1 MKATIVKVSYL
12 GLWLALAG
20 AVVYFA
26 MAQGYSL
33 WLAAVLVYVLF
44 VLVNGTLSYRF
55 RARELRQEGRVPPPF
70 LTYLF
75 FPKPLKL
82 GGDVAVPRPLRLL
95 LGIVVFLGGVFFVAT
110 GVLILVNL
118 DLSTVVHRTGAV
130 TMLVAFAVLGLAI
143 SYVGW
148 RVLVVKD
155 GDRLFGSS
163 TAHGVDAPKRGRV

>member
-1 MKATIVKVSYL
+1 MKATALKVAYL
-12 GLWLALAG
+12 ALWLAIAG

-33 WLAAVLVYVLF
+33 WLAAALIYVLF
-44 VLVNGTLSYRF
+44 VLVNGTLAYRF

-75 FPKPLKL
+75 FPKPFKL
-82 GGDVAVPRPLRLL
+82 GDHVAVPRPLRLL
-95 LGIVVFLGGVFFVAT
+95 MGIVVFVGGLFFVVT

-118 DLSTVVHRTGAV
+118 NLATSAHPAGVV
-130 TMLVAFAVLGLAI
+130 TMLVVFAVLGLAI

-163 TAHGVDAPKRGRV
+163 TAHGVDAPKRRV